1 MSYPRKEYTGD
12 QPKKKWTSAEARVKL
27 ATYCAYQERC
37 QQEVRNKLA
46 ERGIFGDEAEEL
58 IVHMIE
64 ENFLNEERFAQ
75 AYVRGKFRIK
85 KWGRNRILN
94 ELKFRKISE
103 YCIKSGFKE
112 IDAEEYWEE
121 ILRQVEKKYLLNVAL
136 DSYKRKT
143 KTYTYMIGRGFES
156 ELVQEALE
164 EVISKENL

>member
-12 QPKKKWTSAEARVKL
+12 QPKKKWTPSEAKVKL
-27 ATYCAYQERC
+27 AAYCAYQERC
-37 QQEVRNKLA
+37 QQEVRNRLA

-64 ENFLNEERFAQ
+64 ENYLNEERFAK
-75 AYVRGKFRIK
+75 AFVRGKFRMK

-112 IDAEEYWEE
+112 IDGEEYWEE
-121 ILRQVEKKYLLNVAL
+121 ILKQVAKKYASNAET
-136 DSYKRKT
+136 DSYKRKM

-156 ELVQEALE
+156 ELIQEALD
-164 EVISKENL
+164 EVISRENL